1 MSGNVIS
8 SIRRK
13 SWPKRIEKK
22 VTEIEAFMEVW
33 EEEKREREKGIDDL
47 KSGVQSQKVFM
58 LHPLWLK

>member
-47 KSGVQSQKVFM
+47 KSGVQSQTVFM
-58 LHPLWLK
+58 LHPLFS